1 VCADDSIQRQGD
13 LMEPQG
19 ARIFAQPLADWERD
33 GLKAS
38 LARVGLPADDVDDPD
53 LLFWRFESD
62 DVPAGFAGIEIF
74 GQDALLRSL
83 VTLPPVRRR
92 GIGTA
97 MVAKMET
104 EARARGARA
113 IYLVADDNIPFF
125 ARLGYAP
132 CGRDGVPPAI
142 ATSAQFV
149 RLCSASASATAMA
162 KQV

>member
-1 VCADDSIQRQGD
+1 MPKRCRLFGRLSPYGCVDDSIQRRGD

-19 ARIFAQPLADWERD
+19 PRIFAQPLADWERE

-38 LARVGLPADDVDDPD
+38 LARVGLPVDDVDDPD
-53 LLFWRFESD
+53 LLFWRFEND

-92 GIGTA
+92 GIGSA
-97 MVAKMET
+97 MVAKMEI

-113 IYLVADDNIPFF
+113 IYLLTGDAVPFF
-125 ARLGYAP
+125 AP
-132 CGRDGVPPAI
+132 CAYGLACSRHSIPAI
-142 ATSAQFV
+142 A
-149 RLCSASASATAMA
+149 ATPPYER
-162 KQV
+162 

>member
-1 VCADDSIQRQGD
+1 
-13 LMEPQG
+13 MEPQG

-38 LARVGLPADDVDDPD
+38 LARAGLPADDVEDPD

-92 GIGTA
+92 GIGSA
-97 MVAKMET
+97 MVAKMEI

-113 IYLVADDNIPFF
+113 IYLLTGDAVPFF

-132 CGRDGVPPAI
+132 CGRDAVPRAM
-142 ATSAQFV
+142 AASRHFAKS
-149 RLCSASASATAMA
+149 RLASATAMA